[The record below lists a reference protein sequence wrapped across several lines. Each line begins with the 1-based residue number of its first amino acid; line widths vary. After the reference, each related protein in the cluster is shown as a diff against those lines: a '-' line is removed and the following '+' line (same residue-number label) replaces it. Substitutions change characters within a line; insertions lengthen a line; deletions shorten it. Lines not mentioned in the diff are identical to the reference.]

1 MPDSDPDA
9 YRTLVLD
16 ADSQAG
22 LCVVRSLGKRGVPVT
37 AASDTD
43 RSLGKR
49 GVPVTAASDTDRSL
63 GALSRYSEE
72 AVTHH
77 PPAEAPD
84 AFVNQLA
91 GILAERDYFAVIPV
105 NDATTKVVSQR
116 KARLE
121 ATGTTVGVPDW
132 DRAKLAYDKAQTF
145 DLAEPLSVPTPETHA
160 PDSLADVERL
170 ADDLA
175 YPVVVKS
182 RSKYV
187 DDSAGKLHLHR
198 VGDDSYADGP
208 AELVSTYR
216 DVLARND
223 HLDAVPPLVQA
234 YVPGET
240 TTTVGLAE
248 DGEFRAWFQERR
260 LRTTPHSGGN
270 STVITGMRDPKMRD
284 HAAAVVDA
292 LEWTGPIQ
300 VEFMRTPDGEY
311 YLIEVNSRY
320 WGSVPLAVDSGVDVP
335 WLHLCQL
342 DGNTPTNPPVYR
354 DDVIH
359 QRLLYGDIKWLA
371 ERLSE
376 GHPLAAARFLAAFSY
391 ARPVF
396 LRSEDPL
403 PSAVAPLQWFGQ
415 RAKKVYEEARDAL
428 VSGGDDESEAREEP
442 EQVAT
447 VSDD

>member
-1 MPDSDPDA
+1 MIPDSDPDA

-37 AASDTD
+37 AASD
-43 RSLGKR
+43 
-49 GVPVTAASDTDRSL
+49 AARSL
-63 GALSRYSEE
+63 GALSRYSED
-72 AVTHH
+72 AVVHQ

-84 AFVNQLA
+84 AFVDQLV
-91 GILAERDYFAVIPV
+91 GVLEERDYFAVVPV
-105 NDATTKVVSQR
+105 NDATTTVVTQR

-121 ATGTTVGVPDW
+121 ATGATVGAPDW
-132 DRAKLAYDKAQTF
+132 ERAKLAYDKARTF
-145 DLAEPLSVPTPETHA
+145 DIAASLSVPTPATRA
-160 PDSLADVERL
+160 PDGLADVERFA
-170 ADDLA
+170 ADIA

-187 DDSAGKLHLHR
+187 EDSAGRLHLHR
-198 VGDDSYADGP
+198 VGDDSYAHGP
-208 AELVSTYR
+208 DELVATYR

-248 DGEFRAWFQERR
+248 AGELLAWFQERR

-270 STVITGMRDPKMRD
+270 STVITGMRDHRMRA
-284 HAAAVVDA
+284 HAAEVVDA
-292 LEWTGPIQ
+292 LDWTGPLQ
-300 VEFMRTPDGEY
+300 VEFMHTPDDEY
-311 YLIEVNSRY
+311 YLIEVNGRY

-335 WLHLCQL
+335 WLHFCLL
-342 DGNTPTNPPVYR
+342 DGSTPVNPPVYR
-354 DDVIH
+354 DDVVH
-359 QRLLYGDIKWLA
+359 QRLLYGDCKWLA

-376 GHPLAAARFLAAFSY
+376 GHPLAIARFLAAFGY

-403 PSAVAPLQWFGQ
+403 PSVAAPFHWAGQ
-415 RAKKVYEEARDAL
+415 RAAKVWEEARDAL
-428 VSGGDDESEAREEP
+428 VSGGDDGSEVREESER
-442 EQVAT
+442 VAT
-447 VSDD
+447 VSDDSV

>member
-1 MPDSDPDA
+1 MMPDSDPDA

-260 LRTTPHSGGN
+260 LRTTP
-270 STVITGMRDPKMRD
+270 T
-284 HAAAVVDA
+284 AAATRRSSPGCVTRKCA
-292 LEWTGPIQ
+292 TTPPRSSTPWSGPA
-300 VEFMRTPDGEY
+300 P
-311 YLIEVNSRY
+311 SR
-320 WGSVPLAVDSGVDVP
+320 SS
-335 WLHLCQL
+335 LC
-342 DGNTPTNPPVYR
+342 
-354 DDVIH
+354 
-359 QRLLYGDIKWLA
+359 
-371 ERLSE
+371 
-376 GHPLAAARFLAAFSY
+376 
-391 ARPVF
+391 ARPTASTTSS
-396 LRSEDPL
+396 RSTAATGGRSRS
-403 PSAVAPLQWFGQ
+403 PSTPASTSRGSTSASSTGTP
-415 RAKKVYEEARDAL
+415 RRT
-428 VSGGDDESEAREEP
+428 RRCT
-442 EQVAT
+442 AT
-447 VSDD
+447 T